1 MMARRNHYDL
11 VEEIQEQLY
20 RMHDREVERFAA
32 VGELVEN
39 GIDLSDDDEEFLEN
53 LADRLGI

>member
-1 MMARRNHYDL
+1 MMARRTHYDL

-32 VGELVEN
+32 VGELVER

>member
-20 RMHDREVERFAA
+20 RLHDREVERFAA